1 MNIEMLSKSLQ
12 TNVKSFYMIN
22 GNDLFFKKQA
32 INSFKSIV
40 DEGTFDFNISYLNTA
55 VTAEAFYINL
65 QTPPFM
71 SDYRVIF
78 LSADGKKMEKDKA
91 KAFEDK
97 IKLWL
102 KDPCPN
108 VVLVADNDE
117 DYFKFLAK
125 YAEQIDCKKQNTIN
139 LVEQV
144 SKMIANHGYV
154 ANDAAIKEI
163 IVKCNNDMMIIA
175 NELDKLY
182 AYCEDKNITFD
193 IVSQI
198 VVNNIEQSV
207 FKLTDSIAQG
217 NCGEAYSIMDNLL
230 SSGEQPLKI
239 LAAISAQYRR
249 MFICK
254 VSALSSEQLAVQLG
268 VKPFAVEIAKKI
280 AKNYKPM
287 QLKKLVDK
295 FQLIEFQTKNGE
307 IGMLEGLNLAFTYA
321 VNRR

>member
-254 VSALSSEQLAVQLG
+254 VSTLSSEQLAVQLG